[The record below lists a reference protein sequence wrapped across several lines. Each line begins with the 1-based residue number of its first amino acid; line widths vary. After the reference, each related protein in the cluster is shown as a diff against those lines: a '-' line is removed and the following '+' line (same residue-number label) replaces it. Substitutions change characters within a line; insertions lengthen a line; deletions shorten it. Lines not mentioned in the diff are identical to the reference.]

1 MAPETLAAAVA
12 AATETLAAAGI
23 EGARREAMLLLAYLL
38 KSDISIIYREN
49 ERRLSADEQAA
60 FDALIARR
68 AAREP
73 LSHITGRREFWS
85 LEFLV
90 SGDVLDPRPDSET
103 LIEAA
108 LSYRDGGMQL
118 RRLLDLGTGSGCLLL
133 TLLHELPEASGIG
146 VDVSDAALAIANENA
161 RRLGLAERAAFVRGD
176 WAAAIEGSFDLIVS
190 NPPYIPVGE
199 IVTLQPEVRDY
210 EPHLALD
217 GGADGLDCYRA
228 ILRDVPRLLPP
239 GGLVLFEVGAG
250 QAGDVGQLMVEAGLG
265 DIRTFRD
272 IAGIERC
279 IAAINCK

>member
-1 MAPETLAAAVA
+1 
-12 AATETLAAAGI
+12 
-23 EGARREAMLLLAYLL
+23 MLLMAHLL
-38 KSDISIIYREN
+38 KSDIGIIYREN

-161 RRLGLAERAAFVRGD
+161 RRL
-176 WAAAIEGSFDLIVS
+176 
-190 NPPYIPVGE
+190 
-199 IVTLQPEVRDY
+199 
-210 EPHLALD
+210 
-217 GGADGLDCYRA
+217 
-228 ILRDVPRLLPP
+228 
-239 GGLVLFEVGAG
+239 
-250 QAGDVGQLMVEAGLG
+250 
-265 DIRTFRD
+265 
-272 IAGIERC
+272 
-279 IAAINCK
+279 